1 MIQVNDLVNM
11 ELDEPRNQD
20 NPCEGCIYSVENDCG
35 QGSEYGKP
43 TNCYE
48 D

>member
-1 MIQVNDLVNM
+1 MITQDAHEYLA
-11 ELDEPRNQD
+11 DQDQD

-35 QGSEYGKP
+35 QGREYGKP

-48 D
+48 DLN